1 MLAILRDQGL
11 EKYVRKEVEP
21 PTPVKP
27 AEPTKEELEAAEK
40 WKEGDARACT
50 RIELSLGDSEMIHL
64 SGTTTAKEMW
74 NQLCIKLRQ
83 FDVKG
88 AYLNGY
94 LNETIY
100 MNQPLGFEDGSRK
113 VCLLK

>member
-1 MLAILRDQGL
+1 MSESHSSGSYHIELLKGDNWVPWKQRMLAILRDQGL
-11 EKYVRKEVEP
+11 EKDVRKEVKP

-64 SGTTTAKEMW
+64 KIGRASCRE
-74 NQLCIKLRQ
+74 R
-83 FDVKG
+83 V
-88 AYLNGY
+88 
-94 LNETIY
+94 
-100 MNQPLGFEDGSRK
+100 
-113 VCLLK
+113 